1 MREKYIPPE
10 YRKEAFHCPHCGV
23 YSRQEWGG
31 SPTFRKFDFKQ
42 NKMTTTP
49 LLSKELTKLEVSICD
64 HCGELT
70 IWYNGRMRYPL
81 TSIAPLPSDDM
92 PEDLKD
98 DFNEARDIV
107 SISPRGAAAL
117 LRLVLQKLMKH
128 LGEKG
133 ENLNEDIANL
143 VKKGLPEKIQRA
155 LDSVRVIGNN
165 AVHPGQIDVK
175 DDKETAV
182 MLFELVNMI
191 VEVMITQPKKVYEIY
206 NKLPEGTKR
215 NIENRDKKSV

>member
-10 YRKEAFHCPHCGV
+10 YRKEAFHCPYCGV
-23 YSRQEWGG
+23 YSRQKWGIN
-31 SPTFRKFDFKQ
+31 PTF
-42 NKMTTTP
+42 
-49 LLSKELTKLEVSICD
+49 SKLNLKENTIIGKLYSARLARIEISVCE
-64 HCGELT
+64 HCGEPT
-70 IWYNGRMRYPL
+70 IWYNGSMIYPL

-98 DFNEARDIV
+98 DFNEARGIV

-143 VKKGLPEKIQRA
+143 VKKGLPEKIQKA
-155 LDSVRVIGNN
+155 LDAVRVIGNN

-175 DDKETAV
+175 DDIKTAV

-191 VEVMITQPKKVYEIY
+191 VEVMITQPKKVDDIY

>member
-1 MREKYIPPE
+1 MREKYSPPE

-23 YSRQEWGG
+23 YSRQEWGIAP
-31 SPTFRKFDFKQ
+31 SFSKLDL
-42 NKMTTTP
+42 KMDMVVGN
-49 LLSKELTKLEVSICD
+49 LISAGVSGIVVSVCE
-64 HCGELT
+64 HCGEPT
-70 IWYNGRMRYPL
+70 IWYNGSMIYPL

-92 PEDLKD
+92 PEELKD

-143 VKKGLPEKIQRA
+143 VKKGLPEKIQKA
-155 LDSVRVIGNN
+155 LDAVRVIGNN

-175 DDKETAV
+175 DDIKTAV

-191 VEVMITQPKKVYEIY
+191 VEVMITQPKKVDDIY
-206 NKLPEGTKR
+206 NKLPESTKR
-215 NIENRDKKSV
+215 SIENRDKKI